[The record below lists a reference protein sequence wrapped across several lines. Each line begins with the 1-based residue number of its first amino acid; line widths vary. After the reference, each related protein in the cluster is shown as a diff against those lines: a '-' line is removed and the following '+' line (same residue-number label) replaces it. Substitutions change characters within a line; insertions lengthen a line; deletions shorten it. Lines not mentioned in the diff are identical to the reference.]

1 MRSKSVKAIAIVAV
15 LSLDLSKPAKAF
27 LGFGDIVF
35 DPSNYAQA
43 LRSFVQLQQQYMQLI
58 QIYQQARMQY
68 DQLRWMAQSV
78 PVNMRNRYR
87 TAAIPWSNSTA
98 ANTYGTT
105 GGWMTG
111 INTGNGVESGYERAI
126 QKLNTYG
133 SALSNIPSAQQDR
146 VKTSYGNVELTDG
159 ANLQSMETI
168 GRIRANAPSLENK
181 LQALEDDS
189 LSPDPAMNTEVA
201 VLNKINASNLIS
213 LRSAQDTNKLLV
225 SLAEAQTISAKR
237 TRDAEAQAI
246 NQHIRFMTEG
256 KAVLDSQ
263 AAGASDAM
271 LAWRMP

>member
-15 LSLDLSKPAKAF
+15 LSLALSKPAKAF

-263 AAGASDAM
+263 AAGSSDAM